1 VLIALGITA
10 AVYRTAARPP
20 LDYVVHRCDAVR
32 GWFRPAGGASS
43 SAGFYGS
50 P

>member
-20 LDYVVHRCDAVR
+20 LDYVLPPMWIPFGDVPLDR
-32 GWFRPAGGASS
+32 
-43 SAGFYGS
+43 
-50 P
+50 